1 MALFDSLL
9 AWLVSV
15 VGVATGAAY
24 IPQALRIWKRR
35 SSDDVSILTYLLFLG
50 GQIVYLVYGI
60 RIRQW
65 PLIIGMGA
73 NIIGSVAVIFS
84 ALRFRAARSTISA
97 PPQSS
102 TAVDE
107 GREPGADG
115 SRAG

>member
-9 AWLVSV
+9 GWLVSV

-65 PLIIGMGA
+65 PLIIGMSA
-73 NIIGSVAVIFS
+73 NIIGSVAVILS
-84 ALRFRAARSTISA
+84 ALRFRASTRSA

-102 TAVDE
+102 SMIDE

>member
-1 MALFDSLL
+1 MVLFDSLL

-24 IPQALRIWKRR
+24 IPQAMRIGKRR

-65 PLIIGMGA
+65 PLIIGMAA
-73 NIIGSVAVIFS
+73 NIVGSLTVIGS
-84 ALRFRAARSTISA
+84 ALRFRS
-97 PPQSS
+97 
-102 TAVDE
+102 
-107 GREPGADG
+107 GKREPQ
-115 SRAG
+115 

>member
-1 MALFDSLL
+1 MAFFDSLL
-9 AWLVSV
+9 GWLVSV
-15 VGVATGAAY
+15 IGVATGAAY

-65 PLIIGMGA
+65 PLIIGMAA
-73 NIIGSVAVIFS
+73 NIVGSVAVIVS
-84 ALRFRAARSTISA
+84 ALRFRAATISA
-97 PPQSS
+97 PPHSSS
-102 TAVDE
+102 TIDGE
-107 GREPGADG
+107 RESGADG

>member
-1 MALFDSLL
+1 MVLFDSLL

-24 IPQALRIWKRR
+24 IPQAMRIWKRR

-50 GQIVYLVYGI
+50 GQIVYLIYGT

-65 PLIIGMGA
+65 PLIVGMAA
-73 NIIGSVAVIFS
+73 NIAGSVAVIMS

-97 PPQSS
+97 LPQSS

-107 GREPGADG
+107 GRDSGADG
-115 SRAG
+115 DRTG

>member
-35 SSDDVSILTYLLFLG
+35 SSDDVSILTYVFFLC
-50 GQIVYLVYGI
+50 GQIVYFVYSI

-65 PLIIGMGA
+65 PLIIGMTA
-73 NIIGSVAVIFS
+73 NLIGSLAVIGS
-84 ALRFRAARSTISA
+84 ALRFRAGKS
-97 PPQSS
+97 
-102 TAVDE
+102 VL
-107 GREPGADG
+107 
-115 SRAG
+115 